1 MDREASNV
9 HLTKMCSVL
18 LMRCLPKMPSSSLT
32 STDSQI
38 ATWRRSLTWTTS
50 QVRLRSSTT
59 IDGKDVCLTT
69 GVSSPNPVQCNILP
83 HHHSQLSHLTMKLYS
98 TTSLKSISLKRWIYH
113 QMFKLSSDQFNS
125 QIANH
130 VISHSSFW
138 LVNRITA
145 DEYRCYDHKYVN
157 IHRHQLL
164 IFTVLQWTVSVKS
177 IMNNRW
183 QWLSFNAKLACN

>member
-83 HHHSQLSHLTMKLYS
+83 HRHSQLSDLIIRLYM
-98 TTSLKSISLKRWIYH
+98 TTSLTFRQYCDFITKCLNDPLTILILWMQITWPVILRSHWSL
-113 QMFKLSSDQFNS
+113 
-125 QIANH
+125 A
-130 VISHSSFW
+130 
-138 LVNRITA
+138 
-145 DEYRCYDHKYVN
+145 YRYDDHKYVN
-157 IHRHQLL
+157 IHRHQLF
-164 IFTVLQWTVSVKS
+164 ICSEINNGWSMTVTVL
-177 IMNNRW
+177 
-183 QWLSFNAKLACN
+183 